1 MIFYVHNKN
10 AEMLN
15 ADIKDQSIIVSLLR
29 LVRRL
34 HTSIVVSPIL
44 FVTDQYSA

>member
-1 MIFYVHNKN
+1 MIFDVHNKN

-15 ADIKDQSIIVSLLR
+15 ADIKDQSSVLR

-34 HTSIVVSPIL
+34 HSSIVVSPVL
-44 FVTDQYSA
+44 LVTD